1 MSLLGF
7 SKRGFNCLEPVW
19 DFSALV
25 LDLHDTEIQLLQL
38 D

>member
-1 MSLLGF
+1 MPLLGF
-7 SKRGFNCLEPVW
+7 SKRGFNCMEPLW
-19 DFSALV
+19 DFSPLV